1 MEDLIQMDKKLQE
14 QVAAIFESRDAG
26 RIGNF
31 LIEYIL
37 PNHISVDFVSMLLD
51 TRRLQ
56 VGESLV
62 KKVRKGIEVQTLV
75 PGSIHM
81 KNEITVEERMNYI
94 LDGAN
99 VGVTFN
105 DWDMK
110 NGHIGT
116 VDEIRQEMILK
127 LRDFH
132 LNKVFTAL
140 SQIWTAGN
148 TPNNYTNVGGSITA
162 SALEDAIDNINQ
174 TAGGVKAVVG
184 VRSAMSPITKFGA
197 FWNDGNTVGSDAQW
211 SGVDSQLEKVMRE
224 GQLGVYY
231 GAPLVHLEQSKDNIV
246 DNNNLLPTDKILVIG
261 HNVGEWITYG
271 DPVWKPLWADMRPT
285 PIQWFLEFYQQFGMI
300 IDNAEGIHVLG
311 NLS

>member
-1 MEDLIQMDKKLQE
+1 MENKELKEM
-14 QVAAIFESRDAG
+14 VAALFETQDAG

-31 LIEYIL
+31 LIEYIK
-37 PNHISVDFVSMLLD
+37 PNHIAVDFISMLLN
-51 TRRLQ
+51 TRQ
-56 VGESLV
+56 MKEGETLV

-94 LDGAN
+94 LDGADL
-99 VGVTFN
+99 GVHWN

-127 LRDFH
+127 LRDFYM
-132 LNKVFTAL
+132 NKVFTAL
-140 SQIWTAGN
+140 TTVWTAGN
-148 TPNNYTNVGGSITA
+148 TPDNYTSVGGTITA
-162 SALEDAIDNINQ
+162 AALEDAIDNINQ

-197 FWNDGNTVGSDAQW
+197 FWNDGGTIGTDAQW
-211 SGVDSQLEKVMRE
+211 SGVDSQLEKVMSD
-224 GQLGVYY
+224 GKLGKYY
-231 GAPLVHLEQSKDNIV
+231 GAPLVHLEQSWDNIV
-246 DNNNLLPTDKILVIG
+246 DYNTQLSTEKILVIG

-271 DPVWKPLWADMRPT
+271 DVSWKPLWSDMRPT
-285 PIQWFLEFYQQFGMI
+285 PIMWHLECYQRFGMI
-300 IDNAEGIHVLG
+300 IDNALGIHVLG
-311 NLS
+311 DLS